1 MKIDEN
7 GHGTA
12 SLIRGWQLVCM
23 DAVALKLS
31 KFGSLS
37 SMRRARD
44 LCLDLGVKMCI
55 EDTWGSDITTGT
67 KLHLAAATPLSGIMN
82 VCDLSGYV
90 GPRLDPSAPTR
101 DDGFTTPLT
110 APGIGVNPDL
120 DLLGA
125 LFLELTVGPT
135 VGDAANRGR

>member
-7 GHGTA
+7 GHDTA
-12 SLIRGWQLVCM
+12 SLIRGWQLGCT

-31 KFGSLS
+31 KFCGLG

-44 LCLDLGVKMCI
+44 L
-55 EDTWGSDITTGT
+55 
-67 KLHLAAATPLSGIMN
+67 
-82 VCDLSGYV
+82 
-90 GPRLDPSAPTR
+90 RLDSSMPTR
-101 DDGFTTPLT
+101 DGGYITPST

-125 LFLELTVGPT
+125 PVLELS
-135 VGDAANRGR
+135 A

>member
-1 MKIDEN
+1 MNITN
-7 GHGTA
+7 GA
-12 SLIRGWQLVCM
+12 
-23 DAVALKLS
+23 A
-31 KFGSLS
+31 
-37 SMRRARD
+37 
-44 LCLDLGVKMCI
+44 
-55 EDTWGSDITTGT
+55 
-67 KLHLAAATPLSGIMN
+67 LHLAAATPLSGIMN
-82 VCDLSGYV
+82 VCDLLRYV